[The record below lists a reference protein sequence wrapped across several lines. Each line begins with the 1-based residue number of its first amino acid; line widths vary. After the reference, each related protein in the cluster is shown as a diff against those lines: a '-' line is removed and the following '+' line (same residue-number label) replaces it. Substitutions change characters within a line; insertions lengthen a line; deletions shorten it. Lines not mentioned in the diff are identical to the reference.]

1 MKAAVCYEFGKPLQI
16 QKVTLRAPKAG
27 EVEITLKACA
37 ICHSDISYAQ
47 GAWAGPL
54 PAIYGHE
61 AAGIV
66 TGLGEGVTR
75 YEVGDTVLVTLIRSC
90 GQCVS
95 CQSGHPAQC
104 ETRVRE
110 SATPLRSAEGE
121 PIHQGLKTGA
131 FAEKT
136 VVDQSQIAK
145 IPADMPLDA
154 ACLLSCGVITGVGAA
169 TNSAK
174 VKPGSNVVVIGAG
187 GVGLNA
193 IQGAAICGAT
203 TIIAVDTR
211 ADKLEAAMD
220 FGATHGI
227 LATSDKPHRQVK
239 RLTGGRGADIVLV
252 TVGARQAYQTAPQ
265 YLCVGGTMVMVGMPP
280 SGEKVT
286 YEPVMVAASSH
297 IMIGSNMGDT
307 MLSRDIPYLIELYK
321 QGKLKLD
328 ELVSRRYALEE
339 INEAIADTLA
349 GNARRNVIVFE

>member
-1 MKAAVCYEFGKPLQI
+1 MKAAVCYEFGKPLVI
-16 QKVTLRAPKAG
+16 QEVALRTPKLG
-27 EVEITLKACA
+27 EVEVTLKACA

-47 GAWAGPL
+47 GAWGGAL

-61 AAGIV
+61 AAGII
-66 TGLGEGVTR
+66 TALGENVAG
-75 YEVGDTVLVTLIRSC
+75 YDIGDTVLVTLLRAC
-90 GQCVS
+90 GRCVS
-95 CQSGHPAQC
+95 CSGGHPAQC

-110 SATPLRSAEGE
+110 SDSPLRTTDDQ
-121 PIHQGLKTGA
+121 PVQQGLKTGA
-131 FAEKT
+131 FAEKA

-154 ACLLSCGVITGVGAA
+154 ASLLSCGVITGVGAA

-174 VKPGSNVVVIGAG
+174 VRPGSSVVVIGAG

-193 IQGAAICGAT
+193 IQGAAICGAA
-203 TIIAVDTR
+203 TIIAIDTLPE
-211 ADKLEAAMD
+211 KLATAMD

-227 LATSDKPHRQVK
+227 LATSEKPHRQVK
-239 RLTGGRGADIVLV
+239 RLTGGRGADTVLV
-252 TVGARQAYQTAPQ
+252 GATQAYQTAPQ

-297 IMIGSNMGDT
+297 KMIGSNMGDT

-321 QGKLKLD
+321 QGRLKLD
-328 ELVSRRYALEE
+328 ELVSRRYALED

>member
-1 MKAAVCYEFGKPLQI
+1 MKAAVCFEFAKPLVI
-16 QKVTLRAPKAG
+16 QEVTLRAPKSG
-27 EVEITLKACA
+27 EVEVTLKACA

-47 GAWAGPL
+47 GAWGGAL
-54 PAIYGHE
+54 PAVYGHE

-66 TGLGEGVTR
+66 SALGDGVVG
-75 YEVGDTVLVTLIRSC
+75 YDIGDTVLVTLIRAC
-90 GQCVS
+90 GHCVS
-95 CQSGHPAQC
+95 CSGGHPAQC
-104 ETRVRE
+104 ETRVKE
-110 SATPLRSAEGE
+110 DASPLRTPDDK

-136 VVDQSQIAK
+136 VVDQSQIVK

-154 ACLLSCGVITGVGAA
+154 ASLLSCGVITGVGAA

-174 VKPGSNVVVIGAG
+174 VKPGSSVVVIGAG
-187 GVGLNA
+187 GGGLNA
-193 IQGAAICGAT
+193 IQGAAICGAAI
-203 TIIAVDTR
+203 IIAVDTLPE
-211 ADKLEAAMD
+211 KLEAAMD

-239 RLTGGRGADIVLV
+239 RLTGGRGADTVLV
-252 TVGARQAYQTAPQ
+252 TVGATQAYQTAPQ

-286 YEPVMVAASSH
+286 YEPVIVAASSH
-297 IMIGSNMGDT
+297 KMIGSNMGDT
-307 MLSRDIPYLIELYK
+307 LLSRDIPYLIELYK
-321 QGKLKLD
+321 QGRLKLD
-328 ELVSRRYALEE
+328 ELVSRHYRLED